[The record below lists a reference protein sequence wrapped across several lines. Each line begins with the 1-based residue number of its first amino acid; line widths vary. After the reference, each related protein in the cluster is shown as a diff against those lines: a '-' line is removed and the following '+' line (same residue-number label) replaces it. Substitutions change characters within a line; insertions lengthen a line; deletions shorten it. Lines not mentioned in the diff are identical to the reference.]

1 MEKENAMSDGPGFKR
16 ETRVPRFPMQPI
28 HKVSGVVRFVE
39 NRIVRDVLERSTLDL
54 NRISIGA
61 GDGKYSDSEVEQFWQ
76 LIGYS
81 LSGYCDCQN
90 TIRTST
96 RKRVWKKIMAWGA
109 KK

>member
-1 MEKENAMSDGPGFKR
+1 MSDGPGPKR
-16 ETRVPRFPMQPI
+16 EARVPSFPMQPI
-28 HKVSGVVRFVE
+28 HEVSGVVRFVE

-54 NRISIGA
+54 NAISVGA
-61 GDGKYSDSEVEQFWQ
+61 GEGKYSDSEVEQFWQ

-90 TIRTST
+90 IIRTST
-96 RKRVWKKIMAWGA
+96 RKRVWKKIMEWGA